1 MNYSKLASKLR
12 TKLANFSGYVSKG
25 LDKSAKRFIREACYG
40 ILSSQSVLLTQMGRS
55 LETKISLKKIEERFC
70 RQLHK
75 NQLWEQIHSNVL
87 QQACRRIKDDTLLV
101 LDLSDIHKKYARE
114 MEYLAMVRDGSDGG
128 AIVKG
133 YWSTQV
139 IGAELNS
146 NEFIP
151 LYQDL
156 YSQNSPDFISEN
168 AEILKAIEM
177 INSHLNG
184 RGIWVIDRGGDRRV
198 LYDHLLYRRSKKRF
212 IIRLVGSRHLICG
225 RSTLLASE
233 LANNCPC
240 PYQDTIV
247 KEKNGEE
254 KALHISYG
262 YKKVK
267 LPNHDDEL
275 FMLVVKGT
283 GKNPM
288 MLLTTEP
295 LRRNKEVLRRILCSY
310 IKRWSIEETIRFI
323 KQTYDLENIRVL
335 KYTRMKN
342 IMALLLVVFYFIAVV
357 IDTSQTLKIMTGH
370 LLRQAKRVF
379 GIPNFKYYA
388 LGDGI
393 SAIFKKSPGKIQQIT
408 KKYKQNQLSFGFT

>member
-12 TKLANFSGYVSKG
+12 TKLANFSGYVSDG

-75 NQLWEQIHSNVL
+75 KQIWEQIHTNILTEASTRVK
-87 QQACRRIKDDTLLV
+87 QDTLLI
-101 LDLSDIHKKYARE
+101 LDLGDIHKKYAHE
-114 MEYLAMVRDGSDGG
+114 MEYLARVRDGSDGG
-128 AIVKG
+128 AIVNG
-133 YWSTQV
+133 YWSNQV

-146 NEFIP
+146 NELIP

-156 YSQNSPDFISEN
+156 YSQNAPDFISEN
-168 AEILKAIEM
+168 AEIIKAIDM
-177 INSHLNG
+177 VGTHVKD
-184 RGIWVIDRGGDRRV
+184 RGIWVIDRGGDRKV
-198 LYDHLLYRRSKKRF
+198 LYNYLLNRWSKKRF
-212 IIRLVGSRHLICG
+212 IIRMVGSRHLICG
-225 RSTLLASE
+225 RSTLSANE

-240 PYQDTIV
+240 SYQDTIV

-254 KALHISYG
+254 KVFHISYG

-267 LPNHDDEL
+267 LPGHDDEL
-275 FMLVVKGT
+275 FMLVVKGF
-283 GKNPM
+283 GHKPM

-295 LRRNKEVLRRILCSY
+295 LRRNKEVLLRILRSY

-323 KQTYDLENIRVL
+323 KQTYGLENIRVL

-342 IMALLLVVFYFIAVV
+342 IMSLLLVVFYFIAVV
-357 IDTSQTLKIMTGH
+357 IDTPQTLKIMTGH

-379 GIPNFKYYA
+379 GVPNFKYYA

-393 SAIFKKSPGKIQQIT
+393 SAIFKKSPGKILN
-408 KKYKQNQLSFGFT
+408 KSRKCKQNQLSFGFT

>member
-40 ILSSQSVLLTQMGRS
+40 ILSSQTVLLTQMGRS
-55 LETKISLKKIEERFC
+55 LETNLSLKKIEERFC
-70 RQLHK
+70 RQLYK
-75 NQLWEQIHSNVL
+75 DQLWKHIHTNILTVASP
-87 QQACRRIKDDTLLV
+87 RIKDDTLLV

-114 MEYLAMVRDGSDGG
+114 MEYLAMVHDGSDGG
-128 AIVKG
+128 AIVNG
-133 YWSTQV
+133 YWSNQV
-139 IGAELNS
+139 IATELNS
-146 NEFIP
+146 NDLIP

-168 AEILKAIEM
+168 AEIIKAIDM
-177 INSHLNG
+177 VGTHLKG
-184 RGIWVIDRGGDRRV
+184 KGIWVIDRGGDRRV
-198 LYDHLLYRRSKKRF
+198 LYDHLLNRHSKKRF
-212 IIRLVGSRHLICG
+212 IIRLVGNRHLVCG

-233 LANNCPC
+233 LAKNCPC

-247 KEKNGEE
+247 KEKKGEE
-254 KALHISYG
+254 KVLHINYG
-262 YKKVK
+262 YKRVT
-267 LPNHDDEL
+267 LPRSDDVL
-275 FMLVVKGT
+275 YMLVVKGI
-283 GKNPM
+283 GSNPM

-295 LRRNKEVLRRILCSY
+295 LRRNKEVLRGILSSY

-342 IMALLLVVFYFIAVV
+342 MMAILLVVFYFIAVV
-357 IDTSQTLKIMTGH
+357 IDKSNTLKIMTGH

>member
-12 TKLANFSGYVSKG
+12 SKLAKFSGYVSKG
-25 LDKSAKRFIREACYG
+25 LDKSATRFIREACYG
-40 ILSSQSVLLTQMGRS
+40 ILSSQSVLLTEMGRS
-55 LETKISLKKIEERFC
+55 LETKVLLKKIEERFC

-75 NQLWEQIHSNVL
+75 KQIWEQIHTNILTEASARVK
-87 QQACRRIKDDTLLV
+87 QDTLLI

-128 AIVKG
+128 VIVNG
-133 YWSTQV
+133 YWSNQV
-139 IGAELNS
+139 IGAELGS
-146 NEFIP
+146 NELIP

-156 YSQNSPDFISEN
+156 YSQNAPDFMSEN
-168 AEILKAIEM
+168 AEIIKAIDM
-177 INSHLNG
+177 VGSHVKDN
-184 RGIWVIDRGGDRRV
+184 GIWVIDRGGDRRV
-198 LYDHLLYRRSKKRF
+198 LYNHLLNRRSKKRF
-212 IIRLVGSRHLICG
+212 IIRMVGSRHLICG
-225 RSTLLASE
+225 RSTRLASE
-233 LANNCPC
+233 LAMNSPC

-254 KALHISYG
+254 KVFHISYG

-267 LPNHDDEL
+267 LPGHDDEL
-275 FMLVVKGT
+275 FMLVVKGISH
-283 GKNPM
+283 KPM

-295 LRRNKEVLRRILCSY
+295 LRRNKKILRRILSSY
-310 IKRWSIEETIRFI
+310 LKRWSIEETIRFI

-342 IMALLLVVFYFIAVV
+342 VMALLLVVFYFIAVV

-370 LLRQAKRVF
+370 LLRQAKRIF

-393 SAIFKKSPGKIQQIT
+393 SAIFKKSPGKILN
-408 KKYKQNQLSFGFT
+408 KSRKYKQNQLSFGFT

>member
-12 TKLANFSGYVSKG
+12 TKLANFSGYVSNG
-25 LDKSAKRFIREACYG
+25 LDKSSKRFIGEACYG
-40 ILSSQSVLLTQMGRS
+40 ILSSQSILLTQMGRS
-55 LETKISLKKIEERFC
+55 LETNLSLKKTEERFC
-70 RQLHK
+70 RQLYK
-75 NQLWEQIHSNVL
+75 EQLWEQIHTNVL
-87 QQACRRIKDDTLLV
+87 KQASPRIKDDTLLV

-114 MEYLAMVRDGSDGG
+114 MEYLAMVHDGSDGG
-128 AIVKG
+128 AIVNG
-133 YWSTQV
+133 YWSNQV
-139 IGAELNS
+139 IATELNG
-146 NEFIP
+146 NELIP

-156 YSQNSPDFISEN
+156 YSQNAPDFISEN
-168 AEILKAIEM
+168 AQILKAIDM
-177 INSHLNG
+177 IDSYLNG

-254 KALHISYG
+254 KVLHISYG
-262 YKKVK
+262 YRKVK
-267 LPNHDDEL
+267 LPEHDDEL
-275 FMLVVKGT
+275 FMLVVKGI
-283 GKNPM
+283 GHKPM

-295 LRRNKEVLRRILCSY
+295 LRRNKEVLRRILSSY

-357 IDTSQTLKIMTGH
+357 LDKSQTLKIMTGH
-370 LLRQAKRVF
+370 LLRHAKRVF

-408 KKYKQNQLSFGFT
+408 KKHKQNQLSFGFT

>member
-12 TKLANFSGYVSKG
+12 TKLVNFSGYVSKG

-55 LETKISLKKIEERFC
+55 LETRISLKKIEERFC

-75 NQLWEQIHSNVL
+75 EKLWEHIHTNILIGASP
-87 QQACRRIKDDTLLV
+87 RIKDDTLLV

-128 AIVKG
+128 AIVNG
-133 YWSTQV
+133 YWSNQV
-139 IGAELNS
+139 IATELNS
-146 NEFIP
+146 NELIP

-156 YSQNSPDFISEN
+156 YSQNAPDFISEN
-168 AEILKAIEM
+168 AEIIKAID
-177 INSHLNG
+177 IVGIHLKEK
-184 RGIWVIDRGGDRRV
+184 GIWVIDRGGDRKV
-198 LYDHLLYRRSKKRF
+198 LYDHLLNRHSKKRF
-212 IIRLVGSRHLICG
+212 IIRLVGNRHLVCG
-225 RSTLLASE
+225 RSKSLASE
-233 LANNCPC
+233 LANSCSC
-240 PYQDTIV
+240 PYQETII
-247 KEKNGEE
+247 KEKKGKE
-254 KALHISYG
+254 IVFSVSYG
-262 YKKVK
+262 YRKVK
-267 LPNHDDEL
+267 LPEHDDEL
-275 FMLVVKGT
+275 FMLVVKGM
-283 GKNPM
+283 GANPM

-295 LRRNKEVLRRILCSY
+295 LRRNKIVLRRILSSY
-310 IKRWSIEETIRFI
+310 LKRWSIEETIRFI
-323 KQTYDLENIRVL
+323 KQTYELENIRVL

-370 LLRQAKRVF
+370 LLKQSKRVF

-393 SAIFKKSPGKIQQIT
+393 SAIFKKSPGKIQKIIT
-408 KKYKQNQLSFGFT
+408 KEMKYQLCFGFT